1 MTTIDMRDVQRADQ
15 IENECEDVRGRA
27 PSAEEIEKRFASP
40 VIRTARPMVLAAV
53 GALKFS
59 LRFGWDAHFEYNLGR
74 LRRPIIFAAN
84 HRSHVDTGAILGTL
98 PKRFRSKTAVAAA
111 LDVFGPDTNNGM
123 RRRVGKDLLQFVVG
137 AGFHA
142 FAFDRFGPPLRSV
155 RTSVQLIRNGWS
167 LLLYPEGTRS
177 KDAQIGQFKAGVGL
191 LARFTGRPVI
201 PVFVA
206 GGEQVL
212 PCGAFMMRAARIQV
226 RYGSPMYYEAK
237 DTPVTFAARVEEQV
251 RLLECRASE
260 TAAAMGE
267 RLASAPSSKPAEIWT
282 S

>member
-1 MTTIDMRDVQRADQ
+1 M
-15 IENECEDVRGRA
+15 
-27 PSAEEIEKRFASP
+27 
-40 VIRTARPMVLAAV
+40 
-53 GALKFS
+53 
-59 LRFGWDAHFEYNLGR
+59 
-74 LRRPIIFAAN
+74 
-84 HRSHVDTGAILGTL
+84 
-98 PKRFRSKTAVAAA
+98 AAA

-177 KDAQIGQFKAGVGL
+177 KDAQIGAFKAGVGL
-191 LARFTGRPVI
+191 LARFTERPVI
-201 PVFVA
+201 PVCVS

-212 PCGAFMMRAARIQV
+212 PYGKFMPRSARIQV

-237 DTPVTFAARVEEQV
+237 DTPITFAARVEEQV
-251 RLLECRASE
+251 RMLEPRASE
-260 TAAAMGE
+260 TAAAIGQ
-267 RLASAPSSKPAEIWT
+267 RTAPATKPAEIWT

>member
-1 MTTIDMRDVQRADQ
+1 MTTIDMRPDTASA
-15 IENECEDVRGRA
+15 CEDVRDRA
-27 PSAEEIEKRFASP
+27 PSAEEIERRFSSP
-40 VIRTARPMVLAAV
+40 IMRTARPMVLAGV
-53 GALKFS
+53 GALKLG
-59 LRFGWDAHFEYNLGR
+59 LRFGWDAHFEYNLHR
-74 LRRPIIFAAN
+74 LHGPVVLAAN
-84 HRSHVDTGAILGTL
+84 HRSHVDTAAILGTL
-98 PKRFRSKTAVAAA
+98 PKRWRSKTAVAAA

-177 KDAQIGQFKAGVGL
+177 KDAQINSFKAGVGL
-191 LARFTGRPVI
+191 LARFTERPVI
-201 PVFVA
+201 PIFVG

-212 PCGAFMMRAARIQV
+212 PYGAFMLRAARIQV

-237 DTPVTFAARVEEQV
+237 DTPITFAARVEEQV
-251 RLLECRASE
+251 RLLEHRAVE
-260 TAAAMGE
+260 TANAIGD
-267 RLASAPSSKPAEIWT
+267 RLATTPSKPAEIWT
-282 S
+282 G